1 MADKEKEE
9 YLKRRASQVLDGL
22 KKERLERG
30 WSIHRMA
37 QELDMD
43 RGYLYRIESGAVSLG
58 LKNLIALCDKMGLE
72 VRIVKPETASGSEK
86 EMEL

>member
-1 MADKEKEE
+1 MADKNKEE
-9 YLKRRASQVLDGL
+9 YLKQRAAQVLEGL
-22 KKERLERG
+22 RQERLRRG

-43 RGYLYRIESGAVSLG
+43 RGYLYRIETGAVSLG

-72 VRIVKPETASGSEK
+72 VRIVSPNAPDGSEP
-86 EMEL
+86 EI

>member
-1 MADKEKEE
+1 M
-9 YLKRRASQVLDGL
+9 LDGL

-72 VRIVKPETASGSEK
+72 VHIVKPETASGSEK

>member
-1 MADKEKEE
+1 M
-9 YLKRRASQVLDGL
+9 LDGL

-58 LKNLIALCDKMGLE
+58 LKNLIALCDKMGAY
-72 VRIVKPETASGSEK
+72 RETGNGFGFRKGDGTLKRKGGSYD
-86 EMEL
+86 